1 MKVTEIF
8 ETPEASGF
16 DRVTEKCECCSA
28 REQEHGYGVICNHT
42 TPDTEKGCCKGCK
55 TATNKFE
62 WDKGNVY
69 CSNRDCIC
77 HTPDTAL
84 EERLAQE
91 PPFCSEC
98 AYDTD
103 VRTFIEDLLT
113 SQKEQMKRV
122 VEGVKEKY
130 SRRELQESGYSQACD
145 DIISKL
151 NEI

>member
-16 DRVTEKCECCSA
+16 DRVTGDTEDDNLPEGILVTEERLGTPQNTPDTDFTKHLLKS
-28 REQEHGYGVICNHT
+28 NDMLN
-42 TPDTEKGCCKGCK
+42 TPDTEWEKGFDGW
-55 TATNKFE
+55 AN
-62 WDKGNVY
+62 NVVEHE
-69 CSNRDCIC
+69 S
-77 HTPDTAL
+77 
-84 EERLAQE
+84 ERKWIKN
-91 PPFCSEC
+91 
-98 AYDTD
+98 
-103 VRTFIEDLLT
+103 FIKSLLT

-130 SRRELQESGYSQACD
+130 SRRELQEGGYSQACD

>member
-1 MKVTEIF
+1 MNTPDTEQPDIVLTK
-8 ETPEASGF
+8 EQYDIIKEHASSEGF
-16 DRVTEKCECCSA
+16 V
-28 REQEHGYGVICNHT
+28 